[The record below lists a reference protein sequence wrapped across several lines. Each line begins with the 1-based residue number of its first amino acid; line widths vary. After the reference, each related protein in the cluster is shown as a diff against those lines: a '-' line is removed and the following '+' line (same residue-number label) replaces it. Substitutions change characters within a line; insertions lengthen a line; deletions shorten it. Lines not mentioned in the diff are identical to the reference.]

1 METTLEVL
9 RARKSGPEV
18 HRRWPD
24 EVKEG
29 RRIYTHV
36 NNTNPALMPDS
47 EAAQRSRPP
56 DGKLPM
62 MAWRSSFEPE
72 PEKEEWPLSREEFEA
87 RLRRVG
93 EERYHDKHR
102 FPDRL
107 HGGACTM
114 DEVQAWVIN
123 RWQYQCSIPMKDAA
137 FLSRCPDPDLR
148 RI

>member
-47 EAAQRSRPP
+47 EARATITAAGWEIAN
-56 DGKLPM
+56 DGL
-62 MAWRSSFEPE
+62 EIV
-72 PEKEEWPLSREEFEA
+72 L
-87 RLRRVG
+87 
-93 EERYHDKHR
+93 
-102 FPDRL
+102 
-107 HGGACTM
+107 
-114 DEVQAWVIN
+114 
-123 RWQYQCSIPMKDAA
+123 
-137 FLSRCPDPDLR
+137 
-148 RI
+148 